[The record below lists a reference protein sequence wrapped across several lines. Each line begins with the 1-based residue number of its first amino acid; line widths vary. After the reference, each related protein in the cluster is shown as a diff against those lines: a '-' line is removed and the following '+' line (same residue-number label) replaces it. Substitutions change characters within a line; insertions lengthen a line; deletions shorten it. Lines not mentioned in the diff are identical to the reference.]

1 MSLITRRLAASAC
14 LVSLLGTLPLAQA
27 RSKSGEDKP
36 RKARGGGTRGT
47 RLKPAPKTTYANG
60 DTPAERQRHEDAYST
75 ASCACEP
82 SSVNQKYS
90 SGAERTA
97 RK

>member
-47 RLKPAPKTTYANG
+47 RLKPAPKTTLSPQAAW
-60 DTPAERQRHEDAYST
+60 PFPT
-75 ASCACEP
+75 ASKP
-82 SSVNQKYS
+82 
-90 SGAERTA
+90 
-97 RK
+97 

>member
-60 DTPAERQRHEDAYST
+60 DTPAERQRHEDARLMRECRGRPN
-75 ASCACEP
+75 AGACMGYA
-82 SSVNQKYS
+82 N
-90 SGAERTA
+90 
-97 RK
+97 